1 MTPFDPGNLA
11 ALLAR
16 FQNVSRCWIGFS
28 GGLDSSVLL
37 SAAASVRERLPGA
50 LQAVH
55 LDHGL
60 HPDSATW
67 AAHCQSQCD
76 ALVIPLTIRCLH
88 LQPHPGESIEAVAR
102 EARYRAFSSL
112 LGPGDL
118 LLAAHNRDDQAETL
132 LLALLRGSGVQGLAA
147 MPFEMPCGPGR
158 LIRPLLDTTRET
170 LTAYAQTQGLDW
182 IDDPSNRV
190 TSLDRNYLRHR
201 VLPVLRE
208 RWPALATTLSRSASH
223 CAEAAELTDRLAAQT
238 LDGLGGAHPGTLD
251 IPGLVRI
258 DRVLQKSVLRLWLR
272 RRGFVVPD
280 TRHLRR
286 ILDEILTARADAN
299 PLVAWSGCEIRRY
312 RRDLFALPPL
322 PAPPSPASAINWSV
336 GEEMTTLELP
346 SGLGRLEWHPTA
358 KGDRLS
364 VIKGDETGQ
373 KTLKV
378 RFGLTGLNCRRP
390 ADSHTR
396 SLKKLYQTLGIPVWW
411 RPYIPLVFDGDTL
424 IAIADVCHCRER
436 DAGVETMGEL
446 RWRGTF
452 REKSASLDAV
462 TLSGKMPDPGFLPA

>member
-1 MTPFDPGNLA
+1 MTPFDPSRLA
-11 ALLAR
+11 ARLDPFR
-16 FQNVSRCWIGFS
+16 NVSRCWIAFS

-60 HPDSATW
+60 HPDSAAW
-67 AAHCQSQCD
+67 AAHCQARCA
-76 ALVIPLTIRCLH
+76 ALAIPLTIRHLH

-118 LLAAHNRDDQAETL
+118 LLTAHHRDDQAETL

-158 LIRPLLDTTRET
+158 LVRPLLDATRET
-170 LTAYAQTQGLDW
+170 LAAYAQTQGLDW

-223 CAEAAELTDRLAAQT
+223 CAEAAQLTDRLAART
-238 LDGLGGAHPGTLD
+238 LDGLGGKHSGTLD

-258 DRVLQKSVLRLWLR
+258 DRVLQKAILRLWLR

-286 ILDEILTARADAN
+286 ILDEVLTARADAN
-299 PLVAWSGCEIRRY
+299 PLVAWPGCEIRRY
-312 RRDLFALPPL
+312 RRDLFALSPL
-322 PAPPSPASAINWSV
+322 PAPPPSTTRIHWSV
-336 GEEMTTLELP
+336 GEETTTMELP
-346 SGLGRLEWHPTA
+346 SGLGWLEWHPAA
-358 KGDRLS
+358 KGDPVS
-364 VIKGDETGQ
+364 VVKGDETGR
-373 KTLKV
+373 KTLTV
-378 RFGLTGLNCRRP
+378 RFGLTGLRCRRP

-411 RPYIPLVFDGDTL
+411 RPYIPLVFAGDIL
-424 IAIADVCHCRER
+424 IAIADVCHCREW
-436 DAGVETMGEL
+436 DAGVEQLGEL
-446 RWRGTF
+446 RWRGAF
-452 REKSASLDAV
+452 PLP
-462 TLSGKMPDPGFLPA
+462 LS